1 MKHGDAL
8 EPTLDPEDWD
18 NFRALAREM
27 IDTTVDDL
35 KVLPTR
41 HAWRPLSDKDK
52 SPFASPLPREGRG
65 LRAAYQDFLKFVK
78 PFPFGQFTPRFWGW
92 AGGTGTSDGV
102 LASLLNAA
110 FHSPNIIHHHAGT
123 WVDGQVLD
131 WLREA
136 LAFPKTTKGN
146 LTSGGSL
153 ANFIGLAVARH
164 VKGGKSVRSK
174 GVRGRK
180 WVVYGST
187 STHYSIPKA
196 LDMLGL
202 GSDAFRAVPVTERFE
217 INLASLEKAITRD
230 RRRGL
235 KPIGVVGNAGTVGTG
250 AIDPLDALAD
260 FAHKEKL
267 WFHVDGAI
275 GATAVFSNRHR
286 ALLKGI
292 ERADSLAFDLH
303 KLFSQPYDVG
313 CILVA
318 DGHALEGA
326 FSYQTAYTRPLPDSL
341 TDSPIVFANRGPELS
356 RALRGLPF
364 WLSMKTHGATKFGQ
378 MVDKNMAQSRFL
390 EGLVND
396 SPALEVLA
404 SGPLPIV
411 NFRYRGSRRLSEK
424 ALNRLNEWLVSEI
437 QKRGIAIP
445 SLYAIGGKSCVRVCN
460 LNQRSQR
467 SDFQALVQACEELG
481 FEHEAQMVRK
491 AVQHEKTR
499 RTGTT
504 TIKRAGR
511 LKASPDE

>member
-8 EPTLDPEDWD
+8 EPTLDPADWD
-18 NFRALAREM
+18 DFRALAREM
-27 IDTTVDDL
+27 MDTTVDDL
-35 KVLPTR
+35 KGLPTR
-41 HAWRPLSDKDK
+41 HAWRPLSKEDKV
-52 SPFASPLPREGRG
+52 PFVTPLPREGRG
-65 LRAAYQDFLKFVK
+65 LRAAYEDFLKFVK
-78 PFPFGQFTPRFWGW
+78 PFPFGMSTPRFWGW

-110 FHSPNIIHHHAGT
+110 FHSPNVIHHHAGT
-123 WVDGQVLD
+123 WVDRQVLE
-131 WLREA
+131 WLRVA
-136 LAFPKTTKGN
+136 LAFPKTSKGN

-153 ANFIGLAVARH
+153 ANFIALAVARH
-164 VKGGKSVRSK
+164 VKGGTSVRSK
-174 GVRGRK
+174 GVRGKK
-180 WVVYGST
+180 WVVYGSAA
-187 STHYSIPKA
+187 THYSIPKA

-202 GSDAFRAVPVTERFE
+202 GSDAFRVVPVTERFE
-217 INLASLEKAITRD
+217 INLGSLKKAIARD
-230 RRRGL
+230 RKRGL

-260 FAHKEKL
+260 FARKERL

-275 GATAVFSNRHR
+275 GATAAFSDRHR
-286 ALLKGI
+286 GLLKGI

-303 KLFSQPYDVG
+303 KWFSQPYDVG

-318 DGHALEGA
+318 DGRALEGA
-326 FSYQTAYTRPLPDSL
+326 FAYQTAYTSPVPDSL

-364 WLSMKTHGATKFGQ
+364 WMSMKTHGAAKFGQ
-378 MVDKNMAQSRFL
+378 MVDKNMDQARFL
-390 EGLVND
+390 EGLVKD
-396 SPALEVLA
+396 SPVLELLV

-424 ALNRLNEWLVSEI
+424 ALNRLNESLVSEI

-467 SDFQALVQACEELG
+467 SDFEALVQACGQLG
-481 FEHEAQMVRK
+481 ADLEASHKVGQR
-491 AVQHEKTR
+491 EKIR
-499 RTGTT
+499 RVAA
-504 TIKRAGR
+504 RR
-511 LKASPDE
+511 

>member
-1 MKHGDAL
+1 MKRDDAL
-8 EPTLDPEDWD
+8 EPTLDPADWD

-27 IDTTVDDL
+27 MDTTVDDL
-35 KVLPTR
+35 KGLPTR
-41 HAWRPLSDKDK
+41 HAWRPLSNEDKA
-52 SPFASPLPREGRG
+52 PFATPLPREGRG

-123 WVDGQVLD
+123 WVDRQVLE

-136 LAFPKTTKGN
+136 LAFPKTTMGN
-146 LTSGGSL
+146 LTSGASL
-153 ANFIGLAVARH
+153 ANFIALAVARH

-174 GVRGRK
+174 GVRGKK

-187 STHYSIPKA
+187 ATHYSIPKA

-217 INLASLEKAITRD
+217 INLASLEKAIARD
-230 RRRGL
+230 RKRGL

-260 FAHKEKL
+260 FALKEKL

-275 GATAVFSNRHR
+275 GATAVFSDRHR
-286 ALLKGI
+286 GLLKGI

-303 KLFSQPYDVG
+303 KWFSQPYDVG

-318 DGHALEGA
+318 DGRALEGA
-326 FSYQTAYTRPLPDSL
+326 FSYQTAYTRPVPDSL

-356 RALRGLPF
+356 RTLRGLPF
-364 WLSMKTHGATKFGQ
+364 WISMKTHGATKFGQ

-390 EGLVND
+390 EGLVKD
-396 SPALEVLA
+396 SPNLELLV

-411 NFRYRGSRRLSEK
+411 NFRYRGSRRLAEK
-424 ALNRLNEWLVSEI
+424 ALNRLNESLVSEI

-467 SDFQALVQACEELG
+467 SDFEALVQACEQLGVEL
-481 FEHEAQMVRK
+481 EARTGHK
-491 AVQHEKTR
+491 AVQHVKIR
-499 RTGTT
+499 RVAA
-504 TIKRAGR
+504 RR
-511 LKASPDE
+511 R

>member
-8 EPTLDPEDWD
+8 EPTLDPADWD

-27 IDTTVDDL
+27 MDTTVDDL
-35 KVLPTR
+35 EGLPTR

-52 SPFASPLPREGRG
+52 APFATPLPQEGRG
-65 LRAAYQDFLKFVK
+65 LRAAYQDFLRFVK

-123 WVDGQVLD
+123 WVELQVLE
-131 WLREA
+131 WLRA
-136 LAFPKTTKGN
+136 AFAFPKATKGN

-153 ANFIGLAVARH
+153 ANFIALVVARH
-164 VKGGKSVRSK
+164 VKGGASVRTK
-174 GVRGRK
+174 GVRGKK
-180 WVVYGST
+180 WVVYGSAA
-187 STHYSIPKA
+187 THYSVPKA

-202 GSDAFRAVPVTERFE
+202 GSDAFRVVPVTERFE
-217 INLASLEKAITRD
+217 IDLESLEKTIAQD
-230 RRRGL
+230 RKRGL

-250 AIDPLDALAD
+250 AIDPLDALAA
-260 FAHKEKL
+260 FARKEKL

-275 GATAVFSNRHR
+275 GATAAFSGRHR
-286 ALLKGI
+286 GLLKGI
-292 ERADSLAFDLH
+292 DRADSLAFDLH
-303 KLFSQPYDVG
+303 KWFSQPYDVG

-318 DGHALEGA
+318 DGRALEDA
-326 FSYQTAYTRPLPDSL
+326 FAYQTAYTSPVPDSL

-364 WLSMKTHGATKFGQ
+364 WMSMKTHGAAKFGQ
-378 MVDKNMAQSRFL
+378 MVDKNIDQARFL
-390 EGLVND
+390 EGLVKE
-396 SPALEVLA
+396 SPVLELLA
-404 SGPLPIV
+404 SSPLPIV
-411 NFRYRGSRRLSEK
+411 NFRYRGSRRLPMK
-424 ALNRLNEWLVSEI
+424 VVNRLNESLVGEI

-467 SDFQALVQACEELG
+467 SDFEALVQACEQIGADL
-481 FEHEAQMVRK
+481 EASDKVGQRD
-491 AVQHEKTR
+491 TIR
-499 RTGTT
+499 RTAA
-504 TIKRAGR
+504 RR
-511 LKASPDE
+511 R

>member
-1 MKHGDAL
+1 MKHGDSV
-8 EPTLDPEDWD
+8 EPTLEPADWD

-27 IDTTVDDL
+27 MDTTVDDL
-35 KVLPTR
+35 KGLPGR
-41 HAWRPLSDKDK
+41 HAWRPLSAKDK
-52 SPFASPLPREGRG
+52 SPFATPLPREGRG

-123 WVDGQVLD
+123 WVDRQVLE

-153 ANFIGLAVARH
+153 ANFIALAVARH

-174 GVRGRK
+174 GVRGQK
-180 WVVYGST
+180 WVVFGST
-187 STHYSIPKA
+187 ATHYSIAKA

-217 INLASLEKAITRD
+217 INLAGLEKAIVRD
-230 RRRGL
+230 RKRGL
-235 KPIGVVGNAGTVGTG
+235 TPIGVVGNAGTVGTG

-260 FAHKEKL
+260 FALKEKL

-275 GATAVFSNRHR
+275 GATAAFSDRHR
-286 ALLKGI
+286 GLLKGI

-303 KLFSQPYDVG
+303 KWFSQPYDVG

-318 DGHALEGA
+318 DGKALEGA
-326 FSYQTAYTRPLPDSL
+326 FSYQTAYTSRVSGSL

-356 RALRGLPF
+356 RALRGLPL
-364 WLSMKTHGATKFGQ
+364 WISMKTHGATKFGQ
-378 MVDKNMAQSRFL
+378 MVDKNIAQSRFL
-390 EGLVND
+390 EGLVKN
-396 SPALEVLA
+396 SPNLELLV

-424 ALNRLNEWLVSEI
+424 ALNRLNESLVSEI

-467 SDFQALVQACEELG
+467 SDFEALVRACDQIGVEL
-481 FEHEAQMVRK
+481 E
-491 AVQHEKTR
+491 T
-499 RTGTT
+499 RTGH
-504 TIKRAGR
+504 KAGQHVKIR
-511 LKASPDE
+511 RVAARRQ